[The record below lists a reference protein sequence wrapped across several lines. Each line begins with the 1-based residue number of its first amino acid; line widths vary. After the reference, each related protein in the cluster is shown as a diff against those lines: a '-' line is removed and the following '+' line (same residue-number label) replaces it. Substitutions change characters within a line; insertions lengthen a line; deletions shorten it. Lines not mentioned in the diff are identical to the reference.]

1 MRGKSIIAGV
11 STAANLA
18 VAADNTVRNLYQGNG
33 STTWLEN
40 LRVRSNGN
48 VLTTV
53 IGPPANL
60 LSFDPSQED
69 PEPVLLATFPSILGL
84 SGITEVSHDVFYIT
98 GANTTGENIQ
108 DPPKNATKV
117 WKVDFNTGNGSV
129 PAIELIA
136 EPVLPL
142 VTDFNGLTTF
152 NESIILAS
160 ATFED
165 TVVAMDIN
173 TGDYWTAFDD
183 AQMSSINGIKVGQD
197 GYLYWTASSGLVRAP
212 LYDNLTLGTSQALYS
227 GSYDDFAVSYDGFA
241 LAQNG
246 TRYAYVSSNTDAIQQ
261 LVFDD
266 ATGNVSSASYV
277 AETTNTTTW
286 GKATGCDFGRT
297 ASQKNK
303 VYCVTGGS
311 LTTGSTLGGQLFE
324 ITLYEES
331 AKTDC
336 ISIC

>member
-1 MRGKSIIAGV
+1 MHRESIITGV
-11 STAANLA
+11 AAAANLA
-18 VAADNTVRNLYQGNG
+18 AANTVRTLYQGNG

-60 LSFDPSQED
+60 LSFDPSQQD
-69 PEPVLLATFPSILGL
+69 PEPVLLSTFPSILGL
-84 SGITEVSHDVFYIT
+84 SGITEVSPDVFYIT
-98 GANTTGENIQ
+98 GANTTGENIS
-108 DPPKNATKV
+108 DPPVNATKV
-117 WKVDFNTGNGSV
+117 WKVDFKSGDGTNPT
-129 PAIELIA
+129 IELIA

-173 TGDYWTAFDD
+173 TGDYWTAFEDSE
-183 AQMSSINGIKVGQD
+183 MSSINGIKVGQD
-197 GYLYWTASSGLVRAP
+197 GYLYWTASDGLVRAP
-212 LYDNLTLGTSQALYS
+212 LHDNLTLGTAEALYS
-227 GSYDDFAVSYDGFA
+227 GSYDDLAVSYDGFA

-246 TRYAYVSSNTDAIQQ
+246 TRYAYLASNTLAIQQ
-261 LVFDD
+261 LVLDD
-266 ATGNVSSASYV
+266 ATGNVSSALDV
-277 AETTNTTTW
+277 AETTNSTTF
-286 GKATGCDFGRT
+286 GKPTGCDFGR
-297 ASQKNK
+297 AAWQKNK
-303 VYCVTGGS
+303 VYCTTGGS

-324 ITLYEES
+324 ITLY
-331 AKTDC
+331 
-336 ISIC
+336 

>member
-1 MRGKSIIAGV
+1 MRRAAVITSVLA
-11 STAANLA
+11 AANCSA
-18 VAADNTVRNLYQGNG
+18 AADSFRTLYQGNG
-33 STTWLEN
+33 SLTWLEN

-60 LSFDPSQED
+60 FSFDPSEAT

-98 GANTTGENIQ
+98 GANTTGSNIE
-108 DPPKNATKV
+108 DPPVNATKV
-117 WKVDFNTGNGSV
+117 WKVDFNTGNGSE
-129 PAIELIA
+129 PSIELIA

-160 ATFED
+160 ATFQD
-165 TVVAMDIN
+165 TVVAMDVN

-183 AQMSSINGIKVGQD
+183 AEMASINGIKSAQD
-197 GYLYWTASSGLVRAP
+197 GYLYWTASSGLLRAP
-212 LYDNLTLGTSQALYS
+212 LYDNLTLGAVESVYE

-246 TRYAYVSSNTDAIQQ
+246 TRYAYMASNVDAIQQ
-261 LVFDD
+261 LVLSD

-277 AETTNTTTW
+277 LETTNSTTV
-286 GKATGCDFGRT
+286 GKGTGCDFGR
-297 ASQKNK
+297 AAYQKNK
-303 VYCVTGGS
+303 VYCTTGGD
-311 LTTGSTLGGQLFE
+311 LTAGSSIGGQLFE
-324 ITLYEES
+324 ITLY
-331 AKTDC
+331 
-336 ISIC
+336 